1 MFRKCFQTYLQKL
14 QLLELCVWH
23 PFPFHYILNEGSHVN
38 YLLFSEFV
46 FHDILIDG
54 CIYTELN
61 LAKTPSVPFK
71 LLKSEQ
77 SRYSFEV
84 QAIYNDYIR
93 LLLPMQI
100 NSAIELCENVGVN
113 FLQLK
118 FVTNVF
124 MEMSNNIHKININ
137 LPVAA
142 ISNFSP
148 IKFLVP

>member
-1 MFRKCFQTYLQKL
+1 MFWKCFQISLQKL
-14 QLLELCVWH
+14 QLLKLCVWH
-23 PFPFHYILNEGSHVN
+23 TFPFNYILNDGSHIN
-38 YLLFSEFV
+38 YLLLSEFV

-54 CIYTELN
+54 CIYMKVSLV
-61 LAKTPSVPFK
+61 KTPSVSFK

-77 SRYSFEV
+77 SRYYFEV
-84 QAIYNDYIR
+84 EAIYNDYIR

-100 NSAIELCENVGVN
+100 NSVIELCENLGVN
-113 FLQLK
+113 FLKWK

-137 LPVAA
+137 WPVA